1 LKALVR
7 SLKDEAEMEAI
18 ADALE
23 KTHWCRKDA
32 AKMLGISYKALLY
45 KVRQFGLD
53 SGRAARG
60 SSKEKSNA
68 KGDAAADSAPAPLTP
83 AGRHS

>member
-1 LKALVR
+1 
-7 SLKDEAEMEAI
+7 MEAI

-53 SGRAARG
+53 AGRVGRG
-60 SSKEKSNA
+60 SPA
-68 KGDAAADSAPAPLTP
+68 KAKNNVTSEPASAALAP
-83 AGRHS
+83 AGRDS